1 MRWQIDNSRPV
12 YIQIMEHIRSAIDA
26 GTFEDFRHEYSVKL
40 DQRI

>member
-1 MRWQIDNSRPV
+1 MEWNFTGNEPV
-12 YIQIMEHIRSAIDA
+12 YLQIMEHFRSAIDA